1 MRLPP
6 REGTEQTEEWEMKM
20 GFIVIFL
27 KNQPSNKYV
36 CGRVGGRGWLLA
48 KPGFY
53 YVAQTDLELNSSCFN
68 FFGFQNYRYTL
79 LHPLYRS

>member
-53 YVAQTDLELNSSCFN
+53 YVAQTPPVSIFWVPEL
-68 FFGFQNYRYTL
+68 QIYTTT
-79 LHPLYRS
+79 STV